1 MPKFCLGKNVFR
13 GLSSGGDESLVKQ
26 AFDKD
31 AAALSDFCQKAD
43 VLIILLG
50 LGGGT
55 GNGAALGLIKL
66 ALQSGAFVI
75 VIPILPFSFEG
86 QTKGV
91 RAQGALKAI
100 KLMADLVIP
109 FYNDV
114 LFQSLTETATVKE
127 AFNDGN
133 RWLSQLNSMLV
144 NYLSNDKSAALNG
157 TLNTFVQHFSD
168 KPDHIFWGLGSHEQ
182 GDIGQALKS
191 VFEGPFWHPNTNDM
205 PIKRVFI
212 FSQLGSQISLVGLK
226 NLNYEIQCYLGTP
239 DIQILSAYKEL
250 ETEPTHVH
258 IFVLGSHY
266 EKNLSAIRYRKNG
279 MSAAQGQQIQFDFE
293 AAGQEAYWDT
303 PTYLRL
309 GLKLE

>member
-1 MPKFCLGKNVFR
+1 MDEHMNGQAISSGSRVKILALGGAGCRVLSHFFAVSQLPASLCLAVDTDLCCLESLEKLLPKFCLGKNVFR

-191 VFEGPFWHPNTNDM
+191 VFEGPF
-205 PIKRVFI
+205 
-212 FSQLGSQISLVGLK
+212 
-226 NLNYEIQCYLGTP
+226 
-239 DIQILSAYKEL
+239 
-250 ETEPTHVH
+250 
-258 IFVLGSHY
+258 
-266 EKNLSAIRYRKNG
+266 
-279 MSAAQGQQIQFDFE
+279 
-293 AAGQEAYWDT
+293 
-303 PTYLRL
+303 
-309 GLKLE
+309 

>member
-1 MPKFCLGKNVFR
+1 
-13 GLSSGGDESLVKQ
+13 
-26 AFDKD
+26 
-31 AAALSDFCQKAD
+31 
-43 VLIILLG
+43 
-50 LGGGT
+50 
-55 GNGAALGLIKL
+55 
-66 ALQSGAFVI
+66 
-75 VIPILPFSFEG
+75 
-86 QTKGV
+86 
-91 RAQGALKAI
+91 
-100 KLMADLVIP
+100 
-109 FYNDV
+109 
-114 LFQSLTETATVKE
+114 
-127 AFNDGN
+127 
-133 RWLSQLNSMLV
+133 
-144 NYLSNDKSAALNG
+144 
-157 TLNTFVQHFSD
+157 
-168 KPDHIFWGLGSHEQ
+168 
-182 GDIGQALKS
+182 
-191 VFEGPFWHPNTNDM
+191 M